1 MHDFGYVALNMKY
14 VNPEDSGT
22 YTCRAVNDLGEAVT
36 SATLFVQCES
46 QKIQFKVQN
55 HFENEASISNNLA
68 SREPA
73 FETRRSNVA
82 YVDHFLF
89 FFLYFCVQRFFRFF
103 FFLVLD
109 LFSFF

>member
-46 QKIQFKVQN
+46 KKIQFKVQN

-89 FFLYFCVQRFFRFF
+89 FFCIFVCSDFFAFF
-103 FFLVLD
+103 FFWC
-109 LFSFF
+109 